1 MKFEEINSA
10 MKLVRK
16 TVHPGKLKRNPK
28 KKPWKGAFP
37 FPKGDCQIPCSFS
50 GGVDVLICF
59 SCRLIHS
66 SWSSG
71 MEGRVNID
79 SFLSSG
85 RSCHD
90 MRKKVPIPV
99 PFLKTTWKN
108 AGGFNME
115 LIGGNM

>member
-10 MKLVRK
+10 MKLIRK

-28 KKPWKGAFP
+28 KNHGKVRFLFQRVIVRSHVLSP
-37 FPKGDCQIPCSFS
+37 